1 MATEILKKQTIVG
14 TDAQYEANRNSYGE
28 GTVFE
33 STSLLGENDIDP
45 TYTNKFV
52 QKRTTTGGVYLYA
65 YDSTGDISQSADTGA
80 NAYTVARRDAGGV
93 LNVGDPTSQYHAV
106 NKKYVDDGFVPKTSR
121 IGIVYCTDNKGNQA
135 RINYSENNAAWTI
148 AQRDG
153 SGHVRTADPEGQNDA
168 TNKKYVDDNFVP
180 KTTTARRVYATDDA
194 GNQKPVNY
202 THEISANSM
211 MIRDGSG
218 RAKIQTP
225 LVADQIANKRYVDD
239 NFISKYINGG
249 IVYANDTSGSQTGIE
264 YSETADKGTI
274 AIRDESGHVR
284 TADPVGQNDAVNKA
298 YVDSRFRY
306 THFIQV
312 EFAPVPDYIA
322 CKGTIIYVSNS
333 STPITNINELP
344 LNVTLY
350 MNGLYADYPG
360 VVYNAKR
367 ISESGVEV
375 GLMQDSNGISSNET
389 VTMTFTIITDT
400 VL

>member
-45 TYTNKFV
+45 AYTSKFV
-52 QKRTTTGGVYLYA
+52 ERKVSTTGLYA
-65 YDSTGDISQSADTGA
+65 YCFDTTGITKTRYISEGFPAYSLVERDEKGRVRTADPEGQ
-80 NAYTVARRDAGGV
+80 ND
-93 LNVGDPTSQYHAV
+93 AV
-106 NKKYVDDGFVPKTSR
+106 NKKYVDDNFVPKTSR

-168 TNKKYVDDNFVP
+168 
-180 KTTTARRVYATDDA
+180 
-194 GNQKPVNY
+194 
-202 THEISANSM
+202 
-211 MIRDGSG
+211 
-218 RAKIQTP
+218 
-225 LVADQIANKRYVDD
+225 
-239 NFISKYINGG
+239 
-249 IVYANDTSGSQTGIE
+249 
-264 YSETADKGTI
+264 
-274 AIRDESGHVR
+274 
-284 TADPVGQNDAVNKA
+284 VNKSYA
-298 YVDSRFRY
+298 DTRFRY

-312 EFAPVPDYIA
+312 EFVPVPDYIA

>member
-168 TNKKYVDDNFVP
+168 
-180 KTTTARRVYATDDA
+180 
-194 GNQKPVNY
+194 
-202 THEISANSM
+202 
-211 MIRDGSG
+211 
-218 RAKIQTP
+218 
-225 LVADQIANKRYVDD
+225 
-239 NFISKYINGG
+239 
-249 IVYANDTSGSQTGIE
+249 
-264 YSETADKGTI
+264 
-274 AIRDESGHVR
+274 
-284 TADPVGQNDAVNKA
+284 VNKSYA
-298 YVDSRFRY
+298 DTRFRY

-389 VTMTFTIITDT
+389 ATMTFTIITDT